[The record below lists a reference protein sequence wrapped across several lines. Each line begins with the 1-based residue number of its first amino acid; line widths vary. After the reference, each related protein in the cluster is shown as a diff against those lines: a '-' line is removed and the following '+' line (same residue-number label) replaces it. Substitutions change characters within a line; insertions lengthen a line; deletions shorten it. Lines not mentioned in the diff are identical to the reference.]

1 MDNFDKLREPIG
13 NNDFDCILC
22 LGSYISESCKKYAL
36 SNMTDEDYILLQ
48 DANRIKTNDIMIFK
62 DDSSGRKKPYTLKK
76 SSALKYDDFY
86 SKKLIQIMERLS
98 K

>member
-1 MDNFDKLREPIG
+1 
-13 NNDFDCILC
+13 
-22 LGSYISESCKKYAL
+22 
-36 SNMTDEDYILLQ
+36 MTDEDYILLQ

-62 DDSSGRKKPYTLKK
+62 DDSSGRKPYTLKK